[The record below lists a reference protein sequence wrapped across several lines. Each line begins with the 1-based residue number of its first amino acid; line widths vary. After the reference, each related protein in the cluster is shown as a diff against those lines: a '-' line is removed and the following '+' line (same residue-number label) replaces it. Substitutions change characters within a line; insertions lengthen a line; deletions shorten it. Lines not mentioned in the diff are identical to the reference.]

1 MTILLHGLALF
12 PNFAKKGQ
20 FIIKKRNN
28 LEEFCIFL
36 WLENNVQ
43 CQKREILL
51 FLTVCSILMPT
62 SES

>member
-1 MTILLHGLALF
+1 MTILFHGLALF
-12 PNFAKKGQ
+12 PNFANKGQ

-28 LEEFCIFL
+28 LEEFTIFL
-36 WLENNVQ
+36 WLENNLQ
-43 CQKREILL
+43 CQTREILL